1 MPSNPGYGD
10 FRAVSYPLRLYSGRD
25 SLTNLGAELDR
36 AGARRAFVICGRTVA
51 TQTDL
56 LARIEAAVG
65 AERYAG
71 HFGAMDKDSS
81 FAACIAARDSAR
93 EAGADLL
100 IALGGG
106 SVIVGT
112 RAVAIFLGESGDP
125 FALMTQYPEGKPA
138 FSPRLN
144 APKPPIIN
152 VPTTPTSAMNR
163 AGTGLKN
170 DDLDHRMEYYDP
182 KTRPAAIFWDSD
194 ALLTAPVDL
203 LRSTGTTTFSG
214 ALRSVCGESLNPL
227 VDGDHRQA
235 FRLARNALPLALA
248 EPTNPAPRIDLCAAA
263 FLANRAA
270 DDDTG
275 RRTTRDPLSGASYA
289 LATALHLRYHHVGQ
303 GEATAALLPAVVR
316 GLDASNE
323 GLLGRLAEALEVDAT
338 GGVDAAAAASAEALS
353 AFYRSIGMP
362 SRLSELGIPHDELPL
377 LVRDAQKNFNANPGE
392 RADTLAEA
400 YMRLLEAAW

>member
-1 MPSNPGYGD
+1 M
-10 FRAVSYPLRLYSGRD
+10 
-25 SLTNLGAELDR
+25 
-36 AGARRAFVICGRTVA
+36 
-51 TQTDL
+51 
-56 LARIEAAVG
+56 
-65 AERYAG
+65 
-71 HFGAMDKDSS
+71 
-81 FAACIAARDSAR
+81 
-93 EAGADLL
+93 
-100 IALGGG
+100 
-106 SVIVGT
+106 
-112 RAVAIFLGESGDP
+112 
-125 FALMTQYPEGKPA
+125 
-138 FSPRLN
+138 
-144 APKPPIIN
+144 
-152 VPTTPTSAMNR
+152 
-163 AGTGLKN
+163 
-170 DDLDHRMEYYDP
+170 
-182 KTRPAAIFWDSD
+182 
-194 ALLTAPVDL
+194 LTAPVEL

-235 FRLARNALPLALA
+235 FRLARNALALALA

-263 FLANRAA
+263 FLANRSA

-323 GLLGRLAEALEVDAT
+323 GLLRRLAEALEVDAT

-353 AFYRSIGMP
+353 TFYRSIGMP
-362 SRLSELGIPHDELPL
+362 SRLSELGIPRDELPL

-400 YMRLLEAAW
+400 HMRLRAAELAIRDASARFDCGQPCGEAANTAKFLAADAAFFACDHAMQTHGGFGYAREYYVERYWREARLMKIAPVSQEMVCNYIANHVLGLPRSY